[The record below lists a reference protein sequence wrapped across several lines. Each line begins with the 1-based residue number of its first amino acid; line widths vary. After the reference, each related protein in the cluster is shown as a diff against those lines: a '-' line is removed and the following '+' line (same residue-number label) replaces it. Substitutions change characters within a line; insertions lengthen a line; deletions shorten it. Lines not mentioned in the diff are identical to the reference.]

1 MSLKNQSLKVSVII
15 PTVEYNQ
22 NLQRILDS
30 LLKQTFVFEEIIV
43 VAKSAAVPVV
53 DGFLGEGNV
62 KVFVKPE
69 MNKSAACNFGSRMAV
84 GEVLVFLDDDCVPAD
99 ENWLSCLVEPFC
111 SDMQVEVVSGR
122 ITVPGSSLTKA
133 FIRQMNGL
141 GTPDYGIVDFC
152 FKDQFKAFPATN
164 LAVKKFVYQSLGGF
178 DSQMQIAEDVD
189 FYIKLHEKNVT
200 VTYASKAVV
209 HHLHVDSLAGL
220 LKHSWKTGRGS
231 SGFIRKHGFCNK
243 YLPGTSLS
251 VFCIPI
257 FLVSAALV
265 FLAVAGVV
273 NPLLL
278 LVFPVPYV
286 ALSGK
291 YWCSSQGLNSL
302 IFPFLFLLYSLSL
315 GLGVF
320 ASLGSR

>member
-1 MSLKNQSLKVSVII
+1 M
-15 PTVEYNQ
+15 
-22 NLQRILDS
+22 
-30 LLKQTFVFEEIIV
+30 
-43 VAKSAAVPVV
+43 
-53 DGFLGEGNV
+53 
-62 KVFVKPE
+62 
-69 MNKSAACNFGSRMAV
+69 
-84 GEVLVFLDDDCVPAD
+84 
-99 ENWLSCLVEPFC
+99 
-111 SDMQVEVVSGR
+111 VSGR

-273 NPLLL
+273 SPLFL
-278 LVFPVPYV
+278 LVFLVPYV
-286 ALSGK
+286 ALIGK

-302 IFPFLFLLYSLSL
+302 IFLSCFCCILYL
-315 GLGVF
+315 
-320 ASLGSR
+320 